1 VGAHG
6 SALISL
12 SSKGTSRVT
21 HGPLIDIHQHPI
33 PDFYKR
39 ALETVGI
46 RGSGENPWADWSVS
60 AQLELMDKT
69 GMAVAVNSIAS
80 PGVYFGD
87 VQFAVR
93 LARECNE
100 ESARMV
106 SDHAHRFGAFAIL
119 PLPDVE
125 AAIHA
130 AEYALDT
137 LKLEGV
143 CLLTHVGDRQLGQP
157 EEDELYAELDRRS
170 AVVFVHPLRNQAQ
183 NMPAYNY
190 PSGMTE
196 LVLDTTRAIHNLLWN
211 GTFGKYPNIRWIMPH
226 GGGTVPFLI
235 YRMSAMNN
243 RPYVAEKLEGGTVAN
258 TLRRLYYDVAEICA
272 PAPLKCLME
281 IAEPSH
287 ILFGSDF
294 PFSRHLAPAKDVESS
309 ITALE
314 AFEDWDA
321 STRHGIESKNALR
334 LFPRLA
340 KQLNVVLK

>member
-1 VGAHG
+1 
-6 SALISL
+6 
-12 SSKGTSRVT
+12 VT
-21 HGPLIDIHQHPI
+21 HGPLIATHQHQI
-33 PDFYKR
+33 PDYYKK
-39 ALETVGI
+39 ALVNVGI
-46 RGSGENPWADWSVS
+46 NGSGENPWADWSVS
-60 AQLELMDKT
+60 AQLELMDQT
-69 GMAVAVNSIAS
+69 GIAAAFNSIAS

-87 VQFAVR
+87 LAFAVR

-100 ESARMV
+100 DSARMV
-106 SDHAHRFGAFAIL
+106 SGHPDRFGAFAIL
-119 PLPDVE
+119 PLPDVA
-125 AAIHA
+125 AAIRE

-143 CLLTHVGDRQLGQP
+143 CLLTHVDGRHLGQP
-157 EEDELYAELDRRS
+157 EEDELYAELDRRK
-170 AVVFVHPLRNQAQ
+170 AVVFIHPLRNQAK

-226 GGGTVPFLI
+226 GGGTVPFLL

-243 RPYVAEKLEGGTVAN
+243 HPRVAEKLAGGTVAD

-281 IAEPSH
+281 ITEPSH

-294 PFSRHLAPAKDVESS
+294 PFSRHRTPAKDVESM
-309 ITALE
+309 ITAFE
-314 AFEDWDA
+314 AFGDWDA
-321 STRHGIESKNALR
+321 STRRGIESGNALK

-340 KQLNVVLK
+340 KRFGTVP